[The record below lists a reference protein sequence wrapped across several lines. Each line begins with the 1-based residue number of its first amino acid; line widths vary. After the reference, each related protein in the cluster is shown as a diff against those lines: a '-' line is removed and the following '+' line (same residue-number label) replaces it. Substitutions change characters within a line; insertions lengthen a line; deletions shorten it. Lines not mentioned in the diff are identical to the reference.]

1 MVERK
6 RKSCGEASPD
16 KDYLALVTY
25 LPLKH
30 FWKVASFFRMVT
42 AIQAQ
47 LSRSRGLVGYSLL
60 AKALRKRFWT
70 FLVWEDEEALMGFV
84 LKVPQRYHG
93 VAKGPIGQSE
103 ICSVEDSGYRRYA
116 ELG

>member
-6 RKSCGEASPD
+6 WKSCGEASPD

-30 FWKVASFFRMVT
+30 FWKVPSFFRMVS
-42 AIQAQ
+42 AIQAH

-60 AKALRKRFWT
+60 AKTLRKRFWA
-70 FLVWEDEEALMGFV
+70 LSVW
-84 LKVPQRYHG
+84 KT
-93 VAKGPIGQSE
+93 
-103 ICSVEDSGYRRYA
+103 RR
-116 ELG
+116 L